1 MVEKL
6 FFVSFQNSKTA
17 KSLLN
22 FVFTPLRFGWN
33 SQIRWSD
40 FGFRFNRVGHN
51 HWSKNKRGENHV
63 NWPSLLYTTS
73 FMICPDN
80 LNSSFTASLV
90 HHNKNLPFSELINEP
105 SVFGVCRGIAI
116 ILELQGINIFL
127 NLTISLSFF
136 KKMEKK
142 QYSNL

>member
-1 MVEKL
+1 MAYNCRKL
-6 FFVSFQNSKTA
+6 FFVNKFDDFQNSKTA

-105 SVFGVCRGIAI
+105 SVFGVCRGITI
-116 ILELQGINIFL
+116 ILELQGLKSFLIPTIF
-127 NLTISLSFF
+127 LSFF
-136 KKMEKK
+136 
-142 QYSNL
+142 